1 MIILNNIEI
10 KSFNEKNNSH
20 IKKQIIGLIVSLVV
34 GMSLLVTFVCPKIYL
49 SLKYNQPF
57 NAYQLETLSFS
68 KWTYLDTENDKP
80 VNVFL
85 SGVKLTDDAQNAELN
100 SIIKTDLQNNFDNR
114 VDGIVFYGKTDYN
127 FSLDNLNHEDII
139 ALLKN
144 SEFLNIYLKI
154 DDIIS
159 LEDNDKLSKS
169 VFDELNGKFSEE
181 YGNDVSYT
189 VSLHD
194 DEFTKDDYNKY
205 GLSVS
210 NTEIILRDS
219 EKHNRFLSH
228 SYN

>member
-1 MIILNNIEI
+1 MDNIEI
-10 KSFNEKNNSH
+10 KSFNEKNNLH
-20 IKKQIIGLIVSLVV
+20 IKKQIISLIVSLIVI
-34 GMSLLVTFVCPKIYL
+34 MSLLITFVCPKIYL
-49 SLKYNQPF
+49 SLKYDKPY
-57 NAYQLETLSFS
+57 NAYRLETLSFS
-68 KWTYLDTENDKP
+68 KWTYLDTKNDKS

-127 FSLDNLNHEDII
+127 FSLDNLTHKDII
-139 ALLKN
+139 SLLKN
-144 SEFLNIYLKI
+144 GEFLNIYLKI

-181 YGNDVSYT
+181 YGNDVAYT